1 MGIINVGQ
9 VSSTRGVKFGGF
21 AGTNAYPTVTSADA
35 GFLIYDTQLNKLFI
49 WDGSAWNEI
58 CLLYTSPSPRD

>member
-21 AGTNAYPTVTSADA
+21 AGSGAYPTVTSADA
-35 GFLIYDTQLNKLFI
+35 GFLIYDTSVNKLFI
-49 WDGSAWNEI
+49 WDGSAWN
-58 CLLYTSPSPRD
+58 